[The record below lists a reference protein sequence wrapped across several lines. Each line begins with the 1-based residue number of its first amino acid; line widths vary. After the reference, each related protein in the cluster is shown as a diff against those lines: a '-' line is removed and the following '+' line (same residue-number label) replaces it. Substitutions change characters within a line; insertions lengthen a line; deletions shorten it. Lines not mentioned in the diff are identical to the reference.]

1 MNAKTVFQ
9 TDRAGLY
16 VGPVEADESPLEPGV
31 FHMPARAVETAPPDT
46 WPDEK
51 WPRWNGVAW
60 ELVTNPA
67 IATQPIDAAAKLR
80 SFLQSNPDVAA
91 LIGL

>member
-31 FHMPARAVETAPPDT
+31 YLMPARAVEAAPPGS

-60 ELVTNPA
+60 ELVTNPV
-67 IATQPIDAAAKLR
+67 IAMPQADATAKLR
-80 SFLQSNPDVAA
+80 AFLQSNPDVAE
-91 LIGL
+91 LIGM